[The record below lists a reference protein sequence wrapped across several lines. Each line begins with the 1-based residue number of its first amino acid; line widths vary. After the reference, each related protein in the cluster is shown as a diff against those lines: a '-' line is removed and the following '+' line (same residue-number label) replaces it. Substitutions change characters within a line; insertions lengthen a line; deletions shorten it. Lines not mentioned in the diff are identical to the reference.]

1 MKHTNVNITSPKGMM
16 KYYIEYVDNVENITN
31 DKKYTLS
38 EDGSIDFVD
47 GDHSIYRQ
55 VNEWEEREVVGG
67 VNDYLPKTYDRSSL
81 SIYFPRFS
89 VETYE
94 KGVQYALTVNT
105 WIHGHMIYL
114 CNRII
119 DRNDVVAADGV
130 KKFANQD
137 YYECL
142 SVDIIDPYE
151 MVYGDAWRNFRQ
163 KVCGEKRMIVNSAI
177 LPARLPFFLGWDLLM
192 EDYFANNS
200 VVPCITPF
208 VLGLRDALDRFNPSI
223 LTAETPFVLGLE
235 DGDIIREINNTGS
248 VLNISLHPVRKGE
261 DGIYRE
267 IDQYHGGQNSINIS
281 DEVQDYLS
289 FNIKDNRDEV
299 SYYEDRLKF
308 NMYPVFN
315 QNYEQNTKGFRK
327 YIQETYL
334 LAGYVMKLE
343 VIVQDDDNIYKAIE
357 KTIDNP
363 WQEIYREDLL
373 FDSWEGFHD
382 GMYIRSFL
390 KLYLS
395 EDREDAFIYLSSNR
409 ILLTQELFKYLVGE
423 NPINKVYLEAL
434 DMNNYTINAVNKI
447 QHNIIQLDRPSDY
460 KANIIKP
467 IFFRSREL
475 AKLIVHPAVTEYV
488 CINLDQYKSK
498 VDAFMLKIEDTIFVE
513 YGRNPS
519 GIVFKIVGNNL
530 PNKITSGVY
539 YVLNQ
544 DEELVTT
551 GQYIYEQ

>member
-1 MKHTNVNITSPKGMM
+1 
-16 KYYIEYVDNVENITN
+16 
-31 DKKYTLS
+31 
-38 EDGSIDFVD
+38 
-47 GDHSIYRQ
+47 
-55 VNEWEEREVVGG
+55 
-67 VNDYLPKTYDRSSL
+67 
-81 SIYFPRFS
+81 
-89 VETYE
+89 
-94 KGVQYALTVNT
+94 
-105 WIHGHMIYL
+105 
-114 CNRII
+114 
-119 DRNDVVAADGV
+119 
-130 KKFANQD
+130 
-137 YYECL
+137 
-142 SVDIIDPYE
+142 
-151 MVYGDAWRNFRQ
+151 
-163 KVCGEKRMIVNSAI
+163 
-177 LPARLPFFLGWDLLM
+177 
-192 EDYFANNS
+192 
-200 VVPCITPF
+200 
-208 VLGLRDALDRFNPSI
+208 
-223 LTAETPFVLGLE
+223 
-235 DGDIIREINNTGS
+235 
-248 VLNISLHPVRKGE
+248 
-261 DGIYRE
+261 
-267 IDQYHGGQNSINIS
+267 
-281 DEVQDYLS
+281 
-289 FNIKDNRDEV
+289 
-299 SYYEDRLKF
+299 
-308 NMYPVFN
+308 MYPVFN

-498 VDAFMLKIEDTIFVE
+498 VDVFMLKIEDTIFVE